1 MRAFQSTYVGRHEF
15 PKSLPD
21 FLLQRWFTFNDRDR
35 RAIRKAFRS
44 RHRIGAALQLGFVG
58 MTGTTLRSLDYVPAA
73 VLRHLG
79 RQFKQPV
86 PDIATLRSLYRRRP
100 TRFAHQRWAIQQ
112 WGLREFDSAI
122 ERRLTEHLH
131 ARTNATLS
139 RGRLEQAAREWLY
152 RAYVAIPRS
161 RTITVL
167 VRGVVQTVALQDHH
181 DLRRYVTEWTV
192 QGFIKELLSHRPGEA
207 MTYLEWLRRPPRRR
221 SMKTLLE
228 LFAKYQWL
236 EERIGRGLPILI
248 SQERQHVYA
257 RRLRR
262 RRSSHLAELPPHR
275 RELEAMCFAAVCL
288 GTLVDDMLRLVEIR
302 ITSIWNWGHK
312 VVADRLLPARM
323 RKKSEILAELR
334 RLVTDKSLSDEAF
347 RTKANALLI
356 TDQPNIR
363 QSRAADVRE
372 VLSRNARRIRPILQL
387 LTKLDLQGEG
397 GGGNGLSWLDGVY
410 DDGIGT
416 FFVDKAPVWARRW
429 KTLIEESDTQTSARA
444 YETATAWA
452 VRQGLRNGSLY
463 SKYGFDYADP
473 SSHWMPAEIW
483 KGRRYGYQLEKDLPN
498 AEHLYTDRA
507 EAALRAGLSGLRE
520 AVAAGEVWIGRKD
533 LYFRRDEAEVQPE
546 GVERAQN
553 ELYRKIGRIQLP
565 TLLLELDSQVHFS
578 WKLLSREP
586 KSAEELLGVYG
597 ALLAA
602 GTDLQSRGVATMI
615 RGVHES
621 TIRRYMRLFESEP
634 ALREAND
641 ALLHFARSHS
651 IVNHWGSGFEASSD
665 LISLDASKH
674 LYDARVDPKRRVHG
688 IGVYQTV
695 LDQWGIPYDQPLP
708 LPRRQVG
715 AALECVVRQ
724 RVTPIRSL
732 AVDTTVTPISALV
745 SPSFSALICILAGA
759 TCAVN
764 GCMCL
769 ATGRRC
775 PAWSRS

>member
-1 MRAFQSTYVGRHEF
+1 M
-15 PKSLPD
+15 
-21 FLLQRWFTFNDRDR
+21 
-35 RAIRKAFRS
+35 
-44 RHRIGAALQLGFVG
+44 
-58 MTGTTLRSLDYVPAA
+58 
-73 VLRHLG
+73 
-79 RQFKQPV
+79 
-86 PDIATLRSLYRRRP
+86 
-100 TRFAHQRWAIQQ
+100 
-112 WGLREFDSAI
+112 REFDSAI

-207 MTYLEWLRRPPRRR
+207 MTYLEWLRRPPHRR

-248 SQERQHVYA
+248 SKERQHVYA

-275 RELEAMCFAAVCL
+275 RELEAMCFAAICL

-483 KGRRYGYQLEKDLPN
+483 KGRRYGYQLEKRPP
-498 AEHLYTDRA
+498 
-507 EAALRAGLSGLRE
+507 
-520 AVAAGEVWIGRKD
+520 
-533 LYFRRDEAEVQPE
+533 QC
-546 GVERAQN
+546 
-553 ELYRKIGRIQLP
+553 
-565 TLLLELDSQVHFS
+565 
-578 WKLLSREP
+578 
-586 KSAEELLGVYG
+586 G
-597 ALLAA
+597 ASLHR
-602 GTDLQSRGVATMI
+602 QSRGGTA
-615 RGVHES
+615 RGAIG
-621 TIRRYMRLFESEP
+621 T
-634 ALREAND
+634 
-641 ALLHFARSHS
+641 
-651 IVNHWGSGFEASSD
+651 SG
-665 LISLDASKH
+665 
-674 LYDARVDPKRRVHG
+674 
-688 IGVYQTV
+688 
-695 LDQWGIPYDQPLP
+695 
-708 LPRRQVG
+708 
-715 AALECVVRQ
+715 
-724 RVTPIRSL
+724 
-732 AVDTTVTPISALV
+732 
-745 SPSFSALICILAGA
+745 
-759 TCAVN
+759 
-764 GCMCL
+764 
-769 ATGRRC
+769 GRRC
-775 PAWSRS
+775 R